1 MAASNQPSDDRA
13 FVKRATEATIQ
24 IGLVVLLAYW
34 CFRIFQPFFDTI
46 VWGIIIAVAIHPLY
60 RRLNSALGGRDK
72 LAATGLTLLTLI
84 LLIVPTILLSETLFD
99 AVKGLSTGLHE
110 GTLHVPPPPE
120 KVRSWP
126 IMGERLYKTWNLAST
141 NLQAA
146 LSGMVPQLKAF
157 GSWFLG
163 AVAGTGASILKFV
176 LSIIIAGVLL
186 AKAGQGHQAAQ
197 ALGNRLAGQQG
208 DELVDLAAETVRS
221 VTQGI
226 LGVALIQSILGGLG
240 CLVAGVPGAGLW
252 ALLILLLAVVQLPPL
267 LILGPIIIYV
277 FSTADTVTAVLF
289 TIWSVLVGASDTF
302 LKPLLLGRGVQV
314 PMVVV
319 FIGAIGGFITSGIIG
334 LFVGATILTLGY
346 KLFQAWLH
354 EGDETAQ
361 EPGGSGPSPTGETPS
376 ELAETG

>member
-1 MAASNQPSDDRA
+1 MASSDQLSDDRA

-34 CFRIFQPFFDTI
+34 CFHIFKPFFDTI

-60 RRLNSALGGRDK
+60 RRLKSAIGGRDR
-72 LAATGLTLLTLI
+72 LAATVLTLLTLV

-99 AVKGLSTGLHE
+99 AVKGLSTELHE

-126 IMGERLYKTWNLAST
+126 IIGERLYKTWSLAST

-146 LSGMVPQLKAF
+146 LSGMIPQIKAF

-176 LSIIIAGVLL
+176 FSIIIAGVLL
-186 AKAGQGHQAAQ
+186 AKADQGHQAAQ

-208 DELVDLAAETVRS
+208 DELVDLAAATVRS

-226 LGVALIQSILGGLG
+226 LGVALIQSILAGLG

-289 TIWSVLVGASDTF
+289 SIWSVFVGASDTF
-302 LKPLLLGRGVQV
+302 LKPILLGRGVQV

-346 KLFQAWLH
+346 KLFQAWLQ

-361 EPGGSGPSPTGETPS
+361 EPGESNTSPARETSS
-376 ELAETG
+376 ESAG